1 MKKLITFIVILI
13 LIAILIGLYIVQI
26 NRTDTVDILP
36 KSIDKSAVS
45 PSVEGIN
52 PHNDQVVK
60 APSEP
65 LRPLSFFDHLSKAAI
80 ERTMHPVVYDP
91 KYVKIAYPMGDV
103 PDDRGVCTDVVIRAY
118 RSLGM
123 DLQQLVHED
132 MAKNF
137 KQYPAKKIWGSK
149 RTDTNIDHR
158 RVYNLQAF
166 FKRFGENLPITKDA
180 KDYQPGDL
188 VTWQIT
194 PKFPHIG
201 IMVDVAT
208 ADPDRYMVVHNIANG
223 PQIDDI
229 LFAFP
234 ITGHYRYAENTPK
247 KSPNSN

>member
-1 MKKLITFIVILI
+1 MKKLIAFIVVLT
-13 LIAILIGLYIVQI
+13 LIAILIGWYNTQKNKI
-26 NRTDTVDILP
+26 DTVDILS
-36 KSIDKSAVS
+36 KSINKGAVS
-45 PSVEGIN
+45 PSVEGVN
-52 PHNDQVVK
+52 SQNDQVVET
-60 APSEP
+60 PSEP

-80 ERTMHPVVYDP
+80 ERTMHSVVYDP

-103 PDDRGVCTDVVIRAY
+103 PDDTGVCTDVVIRTY
-118 RSLGM
+118 RRLDI

-132 MAKNF
+132 MVKNF
-137 KQYPAKKIWGSK
+137 KQYPAKKVWGSK

-166 FKRFGENLPITKDA
+166 FKRFGQNLPITDDP

-208 ADPDRYMVVHNIANG
+208 SDPNRYMVVHNIANG

-234 ITGHYRYAENTPK
+234 ITGHYRYDGNVLK
-247 KSPNSN
+247 KSVNPN